1 MFWVVSYDISDDKRR
16 THVCATLKNYGTRVQ
31 CSVFECELVPRQLT
45 KLRAEL
51 ERLIDAKEDGLRF
64 YRLCK
69 DCLAETSVVGSKP
82 LTADPDYWIV

>member
-16 THVCATLKNYGTRVQ
+16 NQVCAALKNFGSRVQ
-31 CSVFECELVPRQLT
+31 YSVFECELEPQQLT

-51 ERLIDAKEDGLRF
+51 ARLLDAEGDALRY

-69 DCLAETSVVGSKP
+69 DCLAETVIVGSKP